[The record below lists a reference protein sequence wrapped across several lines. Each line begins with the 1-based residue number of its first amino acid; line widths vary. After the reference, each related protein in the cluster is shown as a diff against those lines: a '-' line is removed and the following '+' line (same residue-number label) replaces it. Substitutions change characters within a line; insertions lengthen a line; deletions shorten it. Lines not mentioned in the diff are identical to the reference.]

1 MAQARKPAGSPGSTG
16 GQFDHDPKAGTGD
29 LPGLGAFH
37 EEYGPGMMHER
48 VGTLHLDHTDMD
60 DKHLTH
66 FRFRDATLEYMGMER
81 MKLDSVHFDNSL
93 LAHTNMNGTRMTGG
107 GFHGSTLDHVSMRG
121 ARIENTDFRNSRLD
135 RVDMMYA
142 YCDSTFTDATLN
154 HCAFNHATVDTPY
167 VAPVSVTG
175 TSFRDADLHGVEF
188 SPHVVKTR
196 RRYSL
201 TKPLEFHGNIDM
213 GGTNLENADL
223 RLVSCPDATI
233 TIDDDTRL
241 KGATLNRE
249 VAAAMRTPDGTPLK
263 QDELERRGAVIAPDP
278 GEGDFIEF
286 ETEHD
291 RERWQSGVSLR
302 DLR

>member
-16 GQFDHDPKAGTGD
+16 GQFDHDPKGGAGD

-66 FRFRDATLEYMGMER
+66 FRFRDAT
-81 MKLDSVHFDNSL
+81 
-93 LAHTNMNGTRMTGG
+93 
-107 GFHGSTLDHVSMRG
+107 
-121 ARIENTDFRNSRLD
+121 
-135 RVDMMYA
+135 
-142 YCDSTFTDATLN
+142 
-154 HCAFNHATVDTPY
+154 
-167 VAPVSVTG
+167 
-175 TSFRDADLHGVEF
+175 
-188 SPHVVKTR
+188 
-196 RRYSL
+196 
-201 TKPLEFHGNIDM
+201 
-213 GGTNLENADL
+213 
-223 RLVSCPDATI
+223 
-233 TIDDDTRL
+233 
-241 KGATLNRE
+241 
-249 VAAAMRTPDGTPLK
+249 
-263 QDELERRGAVIAPDP
+263 IAPDP